1 PSDDLLKAGF
11 MRHDGRLPNQ
21 LRPIRVER
29 PFATAAPGSVMIHA
43 GSTSVLCTASIDESV
58 PPWKMKQDPPT
69 GWVTAEYNMLPGSTA
84 PRKSR
89 ERSGKIDGRSQE
101 IQRLIGRSLRAA
113 VDMTALGPRTITID
127 CDVIR
132 ADGGTRTLSITGGF
146 IALVDAIHSLK
157 LQGVD
162 PKKVLTGS
170 IAAVSVGVHQGMA
183 VLDLDYKEDSR
194 AEVDMNVVMTGGG
207 QFVEVQGS
215 AENGTFSP
223 EQLQAQLA
231 LATDGIRQLSQVQ
244 REILGKDWP
253 F

>member
-1 PSDDLLKAGF
+1 
-11 MRHDGRLPNQ
+11 MRPDGRTSNQ

-29 PFATAAPGSVMIHA
+29 PFATAAPGSVLIHA
-43 GSTSVLCTASIDESV
+43 GNTSVLCTASIDDSV
-58 PPWKMKQDPPT
+58 PPWKMKQVPPT
-69 GWVTAEYNMLPGSTA
+69 GWVTAEYSMLPGSTA

-89 ERSGKIDGRSQE
+89 DRSGKVDGRSTE

-113 VDMTALGPRTITID
+113 VDTVALGPRTITID

-146 IALVDAIHSLK
+146 IALVDAVNSLRPA
-157 LQGVD
+157 GVD
-162 PKKVLTGS
+162 PRKVFTNS
-170 IAAVSVGVHQGMA
+170 IAAVSVGVSQGVA
-183 VLDLDYKEDSR
+183 VLDLDYREDSR

-215 AENGTFSP
+215 AEHGTFSP

-231 LATDGIRQLSQVQ
+231 LAAEGIRQLSQLQ
-244 REILGKDWP
+244 QEIIGKDWP